1 MQNLRKRRI
10 EKVLVENDLY
20 LLWKDGMEARL
31 SYFDLRDACPCA
43 LCVNELTGEK
53 ILKSSDIRQDIH
65 SSKAHLTLFGNL
77 EEILMSYC
85 FLEFQVLLKFQQLLV
100 NLQKPRPMTQLFV

>member
-53 ILKSSDIRQDIH
+53 IFKTSDIRQDIQPSRSEFVGNYALRFYWNDGH
-65 SSKAHLTLFGNL
+65 DSGIYNFRMLRELCEHTLSK
-77 EEILMSYC
+77 S
-85 FLEFQVLLKFQQLLV
+85 
-100 NLQKPRPMTQLFV
+100 